1 MRLFTLFVL
10 AACCTAAVLASV
22 SQIENSLLRLRF
34 QDGNLVSFLDKAQ
47 GQEKAGSSD
56 KPIWEIDL
64 VDEKG
69 LLSIDSSSDR
79 DALESQL
86 EGDMLT
92 MIWKSIRVSKSAPTL
107 WVALEV
113 HLADNASTSDWKL
126 SAGLETEQEERGDL
140 DFPISSIG
148 LWSAKINVAVSTG
161 SSSSTGQL
169 FFPYGLGN
177 LYTNPAR
184 YALDNHN
191 NIMATYPSGGASM
204 QFMAVADADVDD
216 VEAKSGGSGVYVG
229 THDGKGYI
237 KDILYSVAKD
247 SKNRESKDSSVLTIV
262 AYPENTGLPFDS
274 KNPSWHMPYSVTVG
288 LVQNVAT
295 SKGRPLHVE
304 AAMIYRKAMVGSS
317 IDTKETEWLKG
328 TCTCKYVG

>member
-92 MIWKSIRVSKSAPTL
+92 MIWKSIRVSKSAPT
-107 WVALEV
+107 E
-113 HLADNASTSDWKL
+113 H
-126 SAGLETEQEERGDL
+126 
-140 DFPISSIG
+140 F
-148 LWSAKINVAVSTG
+148 
-161 SSSSTGQL
+161 
-169 FFPYGLGN
+169 
-177 LYTNPAR
+177 
-184 YALDNHN
+184 
-191 NIMATYPSGGASM
+191 
-204 QFMAVADADVDD
+204 
-216 VEAKSGGSGVYVG
+216 
-229 THDGKGYI
+229 
-237 KDILYSVAKD
+237 
-247 SKNRESKDSSVLTIV
+247 
-262 AYPENTGLPFDS
+262 
-274 KNPSWHMPYSVTVG
+274 
-288 LVQNVAT
+288 
-295 SKGRPLHVE
+295 
-304 AAMIYRKAMVGSS
+304 
-317 IDTKETEWLKG
+317 
-328 TCTCKYVG
+328 